1 MADQVIYDRGYR
13 TYDGPR
19 LGPKGARRAVYKDGG
34 APSPGPGA
42 QGAQKIF
49 PWSLI
54 VIAIVAAA
62 VFVGIH
68 WAIGNI
74 EESLRQEVPT
84 YGGLFDFYSG
94 ISLLFIALAGPQLLI
109 PDRTRGVL
117 SVYFSRPLTVDG
129 YLTSKVGAFATVV
142 GAIYLLPQVVLH
154 LGLALIAEE
163 GFLSYL
169 GNNLDILWKVPVTT
183 LAFVLAH
190 GAVVFALSAVIDRT
204 GIAAAAFL
212 GTLFAGAAVAG
223 RVAEAGFPRCEVLLA
238 AGHRPPPE
246 DHQGLLLRGHRR
258 VRPRGSRVR
267 GMGLRC
273 RDRRAGGSGL
283 VVRPLSLPEAGVTD
297 TIVVENLS
305 KWFGLKVAVSEL
317 SIGFRPGVTGLLG
330 PNGAGKTT
338 LLRVLAGLQR
348 PSQGQVRIL
357 GIDPAGH
364 RDLPQDLA
372 GPGGRVGL

>member
-19 LGPKGARRAVYKDGG
+19 LGPKGARRVVYRDGVRRVLG
-34 APSPGPGA
+34 LGRKARL
-42 QGAQKIF
+42 KIF

-74 EESLRQEVPT
+74 EESMRQEIPT

-109 PDRTRGVL
+109 PDRTKGVL

-142 GAIYLLPQVVLH
+142 GAIYIIPQVVLH

-169 GNNLDILWKVPVTT
+169 GGNLDILWKVPVTAA
-183 LAFVLAH
+183 AFIALH

-212 GTLFAGAAVAG
+212 GILFAGAAVAQ
-223 RVAEAGFPRCEVLLA
+223 RVAEASSPAARYFALLA
-238 AGHRPPPE
+238 LDHHPRIIRDYLFGDTIEYAPEQAGFE
-246 DHQGLLLRGHRR
+246 VWVSVVVIVGLLALAAWFVRFRYRR
-258 VRPRGSRVR
+258 
-267 GMGLRC
+267 
-273 RDRRAGGSGL
+273 
-283 VVRPLSLPEAGVTD
+283 
-297 TIVVENLS
+297 
-305 KWFGLKVAVSEL
+305 
-317 SIGFRPGVTGLLG
+317 
-330 PNGAGKTT
+330 
-338 LLRVLAGLQR
+338 LA
-348 PSQGQVRIL
+348 
-357 GIDPAGH
+357 
-364 RDLPQDLA
+364 
-372 GPGGRVGL
+372 